1 MDQLTNLAAAMFGD
15 FGLRLMPLY
24 IGTMLA
30 IAWGIYAYRY
40 RNGERPGFRRWLLP
54 LDIYFHPSHIVDIK
68 LFALSRVLAIAGFLN
83 VVFVRT
89 GAAILVVTLLG
100 GLTGIEMSNDEWSWG
115 RILFATLLIAVVSD
129 FCTYWVHRIHHEN
142 PVLWPFHSVHHSAEV
157 LTPVT
162 VYRKHPIYDLIS
174 EAFGGVLIG
183 AVSGV
188 LLILF
193 SSSLDIYS
201 IGGAN
206 AVYVVFNALGAN
218 FRHSHIWISY
228 GRMLEHIFIS
238 PAQHQIHH
246 SRAVVHHDKNYG
258 EIFAIWDW
266 MFGTL
271 YVPDRQEALEFGLA
285 DHDGRPIEQQH
296 TSLGAALWAPIVD
309 CSRAWKARRSP
320 QPSEP
325 DRAAS

>member
-1 MDQLTNLAAAMFGD
+1 MDTLTSLAGAFFGD

-24 IGTMLA
+24 LGTMLA
-30 IAWGIYAYRY
+30 IGWALYALRF
-40 RNGERPGFRRWLLP
+40 RGRERPGFLGWLLP
-54 LDIYFHPSHIVDIK
+54 RDIYFHPSHIVDIK
-68 LFALSRVLAIAGFLN
+68 LFALSRVMAVAGFLN
-83 VVFVRT
+83 VVFIRT
-89 GAAILVVTLLG
+89 GMAILVVTLIG
-100 GLTGIEMSNDEWSWG
+100 RLTGMEMSDDAWSWG

-142 PVLWPFHSVHHSAEV
+142 PVLWPFHSLHHSAEV

-162 VYRKHPIYDLIS
+162 VYRKHPVYDLIS
-174 EAFGGVLIG
+174 EAFGGALIG

-188 LLILF
+188 LLVLF

-206 AVYVVFNALGAN
+206 AVYVAFNALGAN

-228 GRMLEHIFIS
+228 GRALEHVFVS

-246 SRAVVHHDKNYG
+246 SRAVIHHDRNYG

-271 YVPDRQEALEFGLA
+271 YIPEEQEILQFGIG
-285 DHDGRPIEQQH
+285 DEHGHKIDQPH
-296 TSLGAALWAPIVD
+296 PSLVAALI
-309 CSRAWKARRSP
+309 
-320 QPSEP
+320 EP
-325 DRAAS
+325 LKESYNELRGIRKTAEQVTPAE